1 MPDRD
6 LRREIV
12 HELQDGVDES
22 TVVEKYNL
30 SEGELEELVNEL
42 FDESFSTKD
51 DLESEEPRLRSLEAE
66 EIISDIRAG
75 MSEAELMKKYGL
87 SAGALAKAVRLLL
100 DGDHLNRVDL
110 AQGAVPYEEVVDPG
124 KSRIVERF
132 YLDFDL
138 PVVVAEGPKE
148 VGRVTDLTTLGLG
161 TEGIRVSVG
170 DVRTLR
176 IEHERFVLLRPFSF
190 VAQCRWTR
198 QRHSTG
204 GLIAGFRI
212 ISISDEDRDQLRKLV
227 RLLRFYVV
235 STANL
240 PVTDPEATK

>member
-6 LRREIV
+6 LKREIV

-30 SEGELEELVNEL
+30 SQDELEELVNEL

-51 DLESEEPRLRSLEAE
+51 DLGSEEPRLRSLEAE

-75 MSEAELMKKYGL
+75 MAEGELRHKYEL
-87 SAGALAKAVRLLL
+87 STGALVKAVKLLL

-110 AQGAVPYEEVVDPG
+110 SQGAVPYDEVVDPG
-124 KSRIVERF
+124 KARVVERY

-138 PVVVAEGPKE
+138 PVVVTDDPKG
-148 VGRVTDLTTLGLG
+148 VGRVTDLTTHGLG
-161 TEGIRVSVG
+161 TEGIQASVG
-170 DVRTLR
+170 EVKTLR
-176 IEHERFVLLRPFSF
+176 IEHERFVLLKPFSF

-198 QRHSTG
+198 DKQPPG

-212 ISISDEDRDQLRKLV
+212 ISISNEDKEQLRKLV

-235 STANL
+235 STANI
-240 PVTDPEATK
+240 PVSDPETK